1 MVVPPTTFSPYITIS
16 EGEARG
22 ETLTL
27 KYWREGLDDLND
39 DGVADEDEYQY
50 QSSDLSV
57 GLTGEQQVQ
66 FLGID
71 VSAMDNEMI
80 HLYVEGTDWA
90 GLTYQDGGTGGG
102 PGADNSWASVVV
114 AEDVMVEFAGA
125 GLGTGSCLLYTSPSP
140 RDQRGSR
147 MPSSA

>member
-27 KYWREGLDDLND
+27 KYWREGLDDLNGD
-39 DGVADEDEYQY
+39 AVADEDEYQS

-71 VSAMDNEMI
+71 VSAMDNEII
-80 HLYVEGTDWA
+80 HLYLEGTDWA

-125 GLGTGSCLLYTSPSP
+125 
-140 RDQRGSR
+140 
-147 MPSSA
+147 